1 MKQLAILGSTGS
13 IGVTTLDIVARFP
26 ERFAVVALAAGK
38 NVERLA
44 EQVRRFQ
51 PAVVAVGDE
60 VSVALLRRLVPEFHG
75 ELVFGPQGIERVATA
90 SRAEL
95 VVSALVGALGLV
107 PTLRAIEAGKD
118 VALANKEVL
127 VVAGEVVTRAAA
139 AAGVNLF
146 PLDSEHNAIFQALRG
161 HRSDEVRRVILTAS
175 GGPFLRRPL
184 SELRHVTR
192 DEALQH
198 PTWKMGNKITIDSA
212 TLMNKGLEVIEARWL
227 FGLSPEQIAVVI
239 HPQSI
244 VHSMVEYIDGSVLAQ
259 MGIPDMA
266 IPISYVLAYP
276 HRLRLDHLPSLNL
289 AQAGSLQ
296 FAEPD
301 LSKFRC
307 LSLAYRAL
315 HAGGTVPAV
324 LNAANEVVV
333 AAFLDGAVQFLD
345 IPAILSAVLDAH
357 VPSGAQD
364 LDTLLAADAWA
375 RTAARKHVPGDIEHL
390 AAV

>member
-13 IGVTTLDIVARFP
+13 IGVTTLEIVARFP
-26 ERFAVVALAAGK
+26 ERFAVVALGAGK

-44 EQVRRFQ
+44 EQVHRFR
-51 PAVVAVGDE
+51 PALVAVGDDA
-60 VSVALLRRLVPEFHG
+60 SAAALRRLVPEFRG
-75 ELVFGPQGIERVATA
+75 ELVSGRSGIERVATA
-90 SRAEL
+90 PRAEL

-127 VVAGEVVTRAAA
+127 VVAGELVTRAAA

-161 HRSDEVRRVILTAS
+161 HRRDEVRRIILTAS

-184 SELRHVTR
+184 NELRSVTR

-259 MGIPDMA
+259 MGIPDMS
-266 IPISYVLAYP
+266 IPISYILAYP
-276 HRLRLDHLPSLNL
+276 DRLPLDHLPSLNL
-289 AQAGSLQ
+289 ARAGTLQ

-315 HAGGTVPAV
+315 QAGGTVPAV

-333 AAFLDGAVQFLD
+333 AAFLDGTIQFLD
-345 IPAILSAVLDAH
+345 IPDILRDVLDAH
-357 VPSGAQD
+357 VPSGAKD

-375 RTAARKHVPGDIEHL
+375 RGAARTHIAGEGERL